1 MKYIFTYSQI
11 FIGNAPVMFYLASV
25 ASKHGT
31 PTINN
36 DTTMRP
42 ESEIIEAY
50 LLGRI
55 GTICPFTDGL
65 LVDAWE
71 CGFIHAMNAK

>member
-1 MKYIFTYSQI
+1 
-11 FIGNAPVMFYLASV
+11 MFYIAFV
-25 ASKHGT
+25 ASKQGT

-36 DTTMRP
+36 DTTMNP
-42 ESEIIEAY
+42 EPEIIEAY

-71 CGFIHAMNAK
+71 CGFIHAMNAKQ

>member
-1 MKYIFTYSQI
+1 MMK
-11 FIGNAPVMFYLASV
+11 
-25 ASKHGT
+25 
-31 PTINN
+31 
-36 DTTMRP
+36 P

-71 CGFIHAMNAK
+71 CGFIHAMNAKPNPTKPNENDNDTN